1 MKDNIERIKNLS
13 LLKSLSEEVIISN
26 LTKRKF
32 KIASYK
38 KNSIIHFEG
47 ERCTKIEI
55 ILSGRIVIDSIDED
69 GKLLTISNF
78 YNNDILG
85 CNLVFSKNPYYP
97 MTISTQ
103 LDSEIL
109 EIEKDVLFD
118 LFVENRDFLQIFLE
132 MISDNAFILS
142 GKIKYYANKTLRE
155 KIMNY
160 LDYEC
165 KKQGSNHIRLPITK
179 KALAERMGVARTSL
193 SRELGK
199 MREEGVIEFDRDTI
213 TLLR

>member
-26 LTKRKF
+26 LKKRKF

-85 CNLVFSKNPYYP
+85 GNLVFSKNPYYP

>member
-26 LTKRKF
+26 LKKRKF

-85 CNLVFSKNPYYP
+85 GNLVFSKNPYYP
-97 MTISTQ
+97 
-103 LDSEIL
+103 D
-109 EIEKDVLFD
+109 
-118 LFVENRDFLQIFLE
+118 
-132 MISDNAFILS
+132 
-142 GKIKYYANKTLRE
+142 
-155 KIMNY
+155 
-160 LDYEC
+160 
-165 KKQGSNHIRLPITK
+165 HIYPI
-179 KALAERMGVARTSL
+179 R
-193 SRELGK
+193 
-199 MREEGVIEFDRDTI
+199 
-213 TLLR
+213 